1 MRSPRDQRP
10 PEHRPGPRYRLPADP
25 WPRQYRAMLLRQL
38 VYLRALSRERHFGR
52 AAAACGVS
60 QPTLSAALKQLESEF
75 AVPIVQRSRRF
86 EGFTPE
92 GTRIVAWAQRIL
104 ADCEGLNQEIG
115 ELRHGLVGHLRI
127 GAIPTALSMVPRLT
141 TPFHGRHPNVAL
153 SVFSQTS
160 QQIQR
165 ALDNFEIDVGVTYL
179 DNEPLAHVRTLPFY
193 RERYILVTPKDGA
206 AGRRRTI
213 PWAEAAK
220 LPLCLLTPDMQ
231 NRRIL
236 NGIFLRVA
244 AQPHSVIETNSV
256 ATLWAHLRQGRWS
269 SVMPQTFLALF
280 GAFEGLRA
288 IPLVQPEAS
297 HIIGLTMADR
307 EPLLPVTRAMLDAA
321 RTVARRLDRQL
332 AVT

>member
-1 MRSPRDQRP
+1 MRSTVTCQ
-10 PEHRPGPRYRLPADP
+10 PAARSP
-25 WPRQYRAMLLRQL
+25 VSGMLLRQL

-60 QPTLSAALKQLESEF
+60 QPTLSAAIKQLEAEF
-75 AVPIVQRSRRF
+75 AVPIVQRGQRF

-92 GTRIVAWAQRIL
+92 GARIIDWAQRIL
-104 ADCEGLNQEIG
+104 ADCEGLNQEMS
-115 ELRHGLVGHLRI
+115 EMRHGLVGHLRI

-141 TPFHGRHPNVAL
+141 TPFHARHPHVAL
-153 SVFSQTS
+153 SVLSQTS

-165 ALDNFEIDVGVTYL
+165 ALDNFEIDIGVTYL
-179 DNEPLAHVRTLPFY
+179 NNEPLAHVRTLPFY
-193 RERYILVTPKDGA
+193 RERYVLVTPRDSS
-206 AGRRRTI
+206 AGRRRKIT
-213 PWAEAAK
+213 WAEAAG
-220 LPLCLLTPDMQ
+220 LPLSLLTPDMQ

-236 NGIFLRVA
+236 NDLFRRVDVK
-244 AQPHSVIETNSV
+244 PHTVIETNSV

-288 IPLVQPEAS
+288 IPLVEPEAS
-297 HIIGLTMADR
+297 HIIGLTTADR
-307 EPLLPVTRAMLDAA
+307 EPLLPVTRAMLDVAT
-321 RTVARRLDRQL
+321 TVARKLDRRL

>member
-1 MRSPRDQRP
+1 MAHCQWTAALPLASRPRP
-10 PEHRPGPRYRLPADP
+10 PSVSN
-25 WPRQYRAMLLRQL
+25 MLLRQL

-52 AAAACGVS
+52 AASVCGVS
-60 QPTLSAALKQLESEF
+60 QPTLSAAVKQLEAEF

-92 GTRIVAWAQRIL
+92 GARIVDWAQRIL
-104 ADCEGLNQEIG
+104 ADCEGLSQEIG
-115 ELRHGLVGHLRI
+115 QLRHGLVGHLRI

-141 TPFHGRHPNVAL
+141 TPFHARHSNVLL
-153 SVFSQTS
+153 SVLSQNS
-160 QQIQR
+160 KQIQR
-165 ALDNFEIDVGVTYL
+165 SLDNFEIDIGLTYL
-179 DNEPLAHVRTLPFY
+179 DNEPLAHVQTLPFY
-193 RERYILVTPKDGA
+193 RERYVLVTPRDSA
-206 AGRRRTI
+206 AGRRRKI
-213 PWAEAAK
+213 SWAEAAK

-236 NGIFLRVA
+236 NELFRQVA
-244 AQPHSVIETNSV
+244 AQPRSVIETNSV

-288 IPLVQPEAS
+288 IPLVDPEAS
-297 HIIGLTMADR
+297 HVIGLAMADR
-307 EPLLPVTRAMLDAA
+307 EPLLPVTRAMLEIAK
-321 RTVARRLDRQL
+321 TVARKLDRHL